1 MVIINNLTFNQDYS
15 CISVST
21 TKYHK
26 IFNCDPFGEFYSS
39 YQGSS
44 GTKGDKQNDNDKE
57 IIIDKGNGNEY
68 NKIGEDSPTLYLKML
83 FSTSLTIIIPEN
95 ESVGNRL
102 LKIYNLKQNMKICEL
117 TFPSHII
124 DVKLNRK
131 RLCVILESGQIY
143 IYDLSCVRLIK
154 VLEISSFSSNDSEEE
169 THQKLFVG
177 DLGADD
183 KSLLVLPISNITE
196 QTDLFNTENGVNVTR
211 ASDSNIL
218 TSLKPLI
225 EFTKNKINKD
235 IITLEDLQKDSNGWV
250 LIYDTIKLKPRLIYK
265 AHDSSLAK
273 ITISNDNKKIAT
285 ASSKGTII
293 RVCHLESSD
302 DDDVSKPFK
311 ISQIINLRRGHNIA
325 KVNCLSFS
333 LDNLI
338 LGCGSESN
346 TIHFFRLLKQPH
358 ESFEYEE
365 DPANESDPDNEDR
378 SSEDLNQNLANLL
391 ISKTADASAPD
402 QKDLAKSSYFDVLK
416 KKVEGSSRFMNNPYT
431 QTIVKNLP
439 YKNYFEN
446 LIWEPPRRSFA
457 YIKLPEY
464 IPPQLFNLHQ
474 SKNKVAIGFANTNNN
489 GHLIMLASYQTGQF
503 YHYQL
508 PKPSDLPE
516 PSDLRHEC
524 NLIAQYSL
532 L

>member
-1 MVIINNLTFNQDYS
+1 M
-15 CISVST
+15 
-21 TKYHK
+21 
-26 IFNCDPFGEFYSS
+26 
-39 YQGSS
+39 
-44 GTKGDKQNDNDKE
+44 
-57 IIIDKGNGNEY
+57 
-68 NKIGEDSPTLYLKML
+68 
-83 FSTSLTIIIPEN
+83 
-95 ESVGNRL
+95 
-102 LKIYNLKQNMKICEL
+102 
-117 TFPSHII
+117 
-124 DVKLNRK
+124 
-131 RLCVILESGQIY
+131 
-143 IYDLSCVRLIK
+143 
-154 VLEISSFSSNDSEEE
+154 
-169 THQKLFVG
+169 
-177 DLGADD
+177 
-183 KSLLVLPISNITE
+183 LPISNITD

-211 ASDSNIL
+211 ASDSKIL

-225 EFTKNKINKD
+225 EFTENKIDKD

-302 DDDVSKPFK
+302 DEDVSKPFN

-338 LGCGSESN
+338 FGCGSESN

-365 DPANESDPDNEDR
+365 DPANESDPDDEDR

-391 ISKTADASAPD
+391 ISNPRRIGPRPKRPGQVVVFRCPKEEGRGLVQVHEQPLHPD
-402 QKDLAKSSYFDVLK
+402 YRQELTLQKLLRKPHTGSPPEGPSPTSSYQNTPL
-416 KKVEGSSRFMNNPYT
+416 
-431 QTIVKNLP
+431 
-439 YKNYFEN
+439 
-446 LIWEPPRRSFA
+446 
-457 YIKLPEY
+457 
-464 IPPQLFNLHQ
+464 PQLFNLHQ

-508 PKPSDLPE
+508 PKPSDQPE